1 MKISTINR
9 GEIDKF
15 SKIANEWWD
24 PEGKFKPLHKF
35 NPIRIQYIK
44 ENIMKHFNI
53 NKKNLPLRNLKILDI
68 GCGGGLLSEPM
79 SRLGANV
86 MGIDASEKN
95 IKIANAHLKKSKL
108 KINYVCASPESLKTT
123 KEQFDVILNMEIVEH
138 VEDVELF
145 IKKSSE
151 LLKRK
156 GLMFVA
162 TLNKTLKSYIFAI
175 VGAEY
180 IMRWLPI
187 GTHEWEKFVE
197 PSKLIEYGKRN
208 SLKLEKINGM
218 KFNPL
223 NNKWNISEDSSVNY
237 IVEFKKF

>member
-1 MKISTINR
+1 MSTINYK
-9 GEIDKF
+9 EIEKF
-15 SKIANEWWD
+15 SKLSEEWWN
-24 PEGKFKPLHKF
+24 PLGKFRPLHKL
-35 NPIRIQYIK
+35 NPIRIKYIK
-44 ENIMKHFNI
+44 QNIIEHFNI
-53 NKKNLPLRNLKILDI
+53 ANLKNPLNNLSLLDV

-79 SRLGANV
+79 CRLGAKV
-86 MGIDASEKN
+86 TGIDAIRKN
-95 IKIANAHLKKSKL
+95 IDIAKIHAKKNKL
-108 KINYVCASPESLKTT
+108 KINYVTASPEKLKI
-123 KEQFDVILNMEIVEH
+123 KKKFDVILNMEIVEH

-151 LLKRK
+151 LLKKK

-180 IMRWLPI
+180 ILRWLPI

-223 NNKWNISEDSSVNY
+223 NNKWNISEDRSVNY
-237 IVEFKKF
+237 IAEFKKF

>member
-1 MKISTINR
+1 MKTSTINR
-9 GEIDKF
+9 AEIDKF
-15 SKIANEWWD
+15 SKMANEWWD

-53 NKKNLPLRNLKILDI
+53 DKKILPLRNLKILDI

-79 SRLGANV
+79 SRLGAKV
-86 MGIDASEKN
+86 TGIDASEKN

-108 KINYVCASPESLKTT
+108 KINYICASPESLKTT
-123 KEQFDVILNMEIVEH
+123 KEQFDIILNMEIVEH

-151 LLKRK
+151 LLKKK

-180 IMRWLPI
+180 ILRWLPI

-223 NNKWNISEDSSVNY
+223 NNKWNISKDSSVNY
-237 IVEFKKF
+237 IAEFKKF